1 MRWKAWLLIP
11 AMLMGAVLMAAGQFV
26 MDCRARRAYWLD
38 RAEQAA
44 RSVEKKAE
52 RAAQFEADFRK
63 AEADAVRLLSSPVR
77 SVVFRDHLNYLNQ
90 EMDHQRKAAAL
101 FRGGIDRDQIQQ
113 KEFARRAAQPWLH
126 PIPG

>member
-38 RAEQAA
+38 RAEHVA
-44 RSVEKKAE
+44 RSVEKQAG
-52 RAAQFEADFRK
+52 RAARFEADFRK
-63 AEADAVRLLSSPVR
+63 AEADAVRLLSSPGR
-77 SVVFRDHLNYLNQ
+77 SVVFRAHLNYLNQ
-90 EMDHQRKAAAL
+90 EMDQQRKAAAL
-101 FRGGIDRDQIQQ
+101 IRGGIDRDRNQQ
-113 KEFARRAAQPWLH
+113 REFARRAARPWLH